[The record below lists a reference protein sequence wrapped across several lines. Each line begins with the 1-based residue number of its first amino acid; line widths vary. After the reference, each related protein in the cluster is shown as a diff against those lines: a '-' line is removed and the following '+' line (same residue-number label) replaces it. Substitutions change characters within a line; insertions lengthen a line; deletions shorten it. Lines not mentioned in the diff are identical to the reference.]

1 LIINKEKE
9 DLERLVNRSIN
20 NMKKLFFIPLL
31 LLFITPATAQIN
43 LGNTI
48 ENVSYERPVEYE
60 VAGITI
66 QGITNLDKNAII
78 TLSDLTVGDK
88 IMIPGEEIS
97 KAITKL
103 WAQNLFA
110 DIKIEASKVLGNNIF
125 LDITLKELPRLSK
138 FGFKGASKSEVDKIR
153 EKVELVRGKIVND
166 NLINNTQHIVEEYFT
181 DKGYLN
187 TEVVINQMVDTTVAA
202 SVILE
207 VDIKKGEKIKI
218 SEINFS
224 GVTKFK
230 TKKLKRQL
238 KETKEKMFFRIFKT
252 SKFLDEAY
260 QTDLQSIIALY
271 NEKGYRDARIVK
283 EEIVNVSDK
292 LISINLTIEEGL
304 QYHFRDISW
313 LGNTKYNSEFLN
325 QMLGIKR
332 GDVYDQKMM
341 SERLQMSMSGTDISS
356 LYMDDGYLFFNI
368 DPIEVL
374 AEEDSIDF
382 EIRIYEGKQAT
393 INKVSVIGNTKTN
406 EHVIMREIRTKPG
419 ELFRRSDV
427 IRSQEELNR
436 LNYFNPQTLGV
447 SPKPDPQTGNVD
459 IEYTVEEKPSDQ
471 IELQGGWGAGRVVG
485 TFGLTFNN
493 FSLKNILNKKGW
505 SPLPSGDGQKISLR
519 ASSNGSYYQNYS
531 FSFTEPWLGGNKPNS
546 LSFTVYHSIQNYS
559 TDAVENRMDI
569 TGVNLGLGKRLRWPD
584 DYFSTSQSLSFQ
596 QYTLSN
602 RQLVPGFSN
611 GVSKNITYRSVLSR
625 SSVFDPIFP
634 KAGSQFTLTGHFTP
648 PYSLFNNKDYSTMD
662 LEDKYEWL
670 EYFKVKMSS
679 TWYTNPFAN
688 LVIKAHS
695 EFGFLNSYNDE
706 VGLPPFERFYIG
718 GDGLSGFAMD
728 GREVVGLRGYANQ
741 AVSQH
746 LSGGGSIYSKY
757 YLEMRY
763 PLSLNPSSTIYATAF
778 AEAGNAWGSFQDFN
792 PFEVKRSLGVGI
804 RIFMPMFGLLGVDF
818 GHGYDPL
825 EGSTEKSGWQTHFS
839 IGQQF

>member
-1 LIINKEKE
+1 
-9 DLERLVNRSIN
+9 
-20 NMKKLFFIPLL
+20 MKNLFFIPLL
-31 LLFITPATAQIN
+31 FLFITPVTAQIN

-78 TLSDLTVGDK
+78 TLYGLTVGDK

-110 DIKIEASKVLGNNIF
+110 DIQIEASKILGNNIF
-125 LDITLKELPRLSK
+125 LDIRLQELPRLSK

-166 NLINNTQHIVEEYFT
+166 NLINNTKHIVTEYFT
-181 DKGYLN
+181 DKGFLN
-187 TEVVINQMVDTTVAA
+187 TEVTINQIVDTAVVA

-207 VDIKKGEKIKI
+207 VDINKGEKIKI
-218 SEINFS
+218 SEINFT

-271 NEKGYRDARIVK
+271 NEKGYRDVRIVK
-283 EEIVNVSDK
+283 EEIIDVSDK

-304 QYHFRDISW
+304 QYHFRNISW
-313 LGNTKYNSEFLN
+313 LGNTKYNSEYLN
-325 QMLGIKR
+325 QMLGIKA

-393 INKVSVIGNTKTN
+393 INRITVSGNTKTN

-447 SPKPDPQTGNVD
+447 TPKPDPQTGNVD

-505 SPLPSGDGQKISLR
+505 TPLPSGDGQRISLR
-519 ASSNGSYYQNYS
+519 ASSNGSFFQNYS

-584 DYFSTSQSLSFQ
+584 DYFSTSQSISFQ
-596 QYTLSN
+596 QYKLSN

-611 GVSKNITYRSVLSR
+611 GISKNITYRSVLSR

-648 PYSLFNNKDYSTMD
+648 PYSLFNNKDYSTMA
-662 LEDKYEWL
+662 LEEKYEWL
-670 EYFKVKMSS
+670 EYFKLKASS
-679 TWYTNPFAN
+679 TWYTNPFSN
-688 LVIKAHS
+688 LVVKAHG
-695 EFGFLNSYNDE
+695 EFGFLMTYNDK

-746 LSGGGSIYSKY
+746 LTGGGRMYSKY

-792 PFEVKRSLGVGI
+792 PFEVKRSLGVGV

>member
-1 LIINKEKE
+1 
-9 DLERLVNRSIN
+9 
-20 NMKKLFFIPLL
+20 
-31 LLFITPATAQIN
+31 
-43 LGNTI
+43 
-48 ENVSYERPVEYE
+48 VSYEKPVEYKI
-60 VAGITI
+60 AGITI

-78 TLSDLTVGDK
+78 TLSGLTVGDK

-110 DIKIEASKVLGNNIF
+110 DIQIQVSKILGTNIF
-125 LDITLKELPRLSK
+125 LDIVLQELPRLSK
-138 FGFKGASKSEVDKIR
+138 FGFKGGSKSEVEKIR

-166 NLINNTQHIVEEYFT
+166 NLINNTKHVVKEYFT
-181 DKGYLN
+181 EKGFLN
-187 TEVVINQMVDTTVAA
+187 ANVSITQITDTAEVAN
-202 SVILE
+202 VILE
-207 VDIKKGEKIKI
+207 INIDKGEKIKI
-218 SEINFS
+218 NEINFK

-230 TKKLKRQL
+230 IKKLKRQL
-238 KETKEKMFFRIFKT
+238 KDTKEKSFFRIFKT
-252 SKFLDEAY
+252 SKFLDEAFEA
-260 QTDLQSIIALY
+260 DLQSIVALY

-283 EEIVNVSDK
+283 KEMVNVSDK

-313 LGNTKYNSEFLN
+313 LGNTKYDSDYLD
-325 QMLGIKR
+325 QLLGINS
-332 GDVYDQKMM
+332 GDIYDQKMM
-341 SERLQMSMSGTDISS
+341 NDRLQMSMSGTDISS

-368 DPIEVL
+368 DPIEIL
-374 AEEDSIDF
+374 AEKDSIDF

-393 INKVSVIGNTKTN
+393 INKVSVTGNTKTN
-406 EHVIMREIRTKPG
+406 DHVIMREIRTKPG

-427 IRSQEELNR
+427 IRSQEEINR

-447 SPKPDPQTGNVD
+447 TPKPDPQTGNVD

-493 FSLKNILNKKGW
+493 FSLRNFFNKETW
-505 SPLPSGDGQKISLR
+505 SPLPSGDGQRISLR
-519 ASSNGSYYQNYS
+519 ASSNGSFFQNYS

-546 LSFTVYHSIQNYS
+546 LSFTIYQSIQNYS
-559 TDAVENRMDI
+559 TPTVENRMDI

-584 DYFSTSQSLSFQ
+584 DYFSTNQSISFQ
-596 QYTLSN
+596 QYKLTN

-611 GVSKNITYRSVLSR
+611 GTSKNITFKSVVSR
-625 SSVFDPIFP
+625 SSIFDPIFP

-648 PYSLFNNKDYSTMD
+648 PYSLFNDKDYGSME
-662 LEDKYEWL
+662 LAEKYEWL
-670 EYFKVKMSS
+670 EYFKVKFSS

-688 LVIKAHS
+688 LVIKANS
-695 EFGFLNSYNDE
+695 EFGFLNSYNKD
-706 VGLPPFERFYIG
+706 VGLPPFERFYVG
-718 GDGLSGFAMD
+718 GDGLTGFAMD
-728 GREVVGLRGYANQ
+728 GREVIGLRGYANQ
-741 AVSQH
+741 TVSQH
-746 LSGGGSIYSKY
+746 LTAGGSIYSKY

-763 PLSLNPSSTIYATAF
+763 PLSLDPSATVYATAF
-778 AEAGNAWGSFQDFN
+778 AEAGNAWDSFDKFN
-792 PFEVKRSLGVGI
+792 PFEVKRSLGFGI

-825 EGSTEKSGWQTHFS
+825 EGATEKSGWQTHFS

>member
-1 LIINKEKE
+1 
-9 DLERLVNRSIN
+9 
-20 NMKKLFFIPLL
+20 MKKLLLIPILFLL
-31 LLFITPATAQIN
+31 ISSSLSAQIN
-43 LGNTI
+43 LGNNI

-78 TLSDLTVGDK
+78 TLSGLAVGDK

-110 DIKIEASKVLGNNIF
+110 DIQIEVSKILGNNIF
-125 LDITLKELPRLSK
+125 LEIVLEELPRLSK
-138 FGFKGASKSEVDKIR
+138 FGFKGGSKSEIEKIR

-166 NLINNTQHIVEEYFT
+166 NLINNTQYIVKEYFT
-181 DKGYLN
+181 DKGFLN
-187 TEVVINQMVDTTVAA
+187 TEVTINQIVDTAETA

-207 VDIKKGEKIKI
+207 VDIDKGEKIKI
-218 SEINFS
+218 SEINFT

-230 TKKLKRQL
+230 IKKLKRQL
-238 KETKEKMFFRIFKT
+238 KETKEKSFFRIFKT
-252 SKFLDEAY
+252 SKFLDQAY
-260 QTDLQSIIALY
+260 QDDLQSIIALY

-283 EEIVNVSDK
+283 EEITDISDK
-292 LISINLTIEEGL
+292 LIAINLTIEEGL
-304 QYHFRDISW
+304 QYHFRAISW
-313 LGNTKYNSEFLN
+313 LGNTKYNSDYLN
-325 QMLGIKR
+325 QMLGIKS

-341 SERLQMSMSGTDISS
+341 NERLQMSMSGTDISS

-368 DPIEVL
+368 DPIEIL
-374 AEEDSIDF
+374 AEDDSIDF

-393 INKVSVIGNTKTN
+393 INKVTVSGNTKTN

-447 SPKPDPQTGNVD
+447 TPKPDPQTGNVD

-493 FSLKNILNKKGW
+493 FSLKNIFSKESW
-505 SPLPSGDGQKISLR
+505 SPLPAGDGQRISLR
-519 ASSNGSYYQNYS
+519 ASSNGSFFQNYS

-546 LSFTVYHSIQNYS
+546 LSFTIYQSIQNYS
-559 TDAVENRMDI
+559 TPAVENRMDI
-569 TGVNLGLGKRLRWPD
+569 TGVNIGLGKRLRWPD
-584 DYFSTSQSLSFQ
+584 DYFSTNQSISYQ
-596 QYTLSN
+596 QYKLTN
-602 RQLVPGFSN
+602 RTLVPGFSN
-611 GVSKNITYRSVLSR
+611 GISKNITYKTVISR
-625 SSVFDPIFP
+625 SSIFDPIFP

-648 PYSLFNNKDYSTMD
+648 PYSLFNDKDYSDME
-662 LEDKYEWL
+662 LAEKYEWL
-670 EYFKVKMSS
+670 EYFKIKFSS

-688 LVIKAHS
+688 LVVKAHS
-695 EFGFLNSYNDE
+695 EFGFLNSYNDD
-706 VGLPPFERFYIG
+706 VGLPPFERFYVG

-728 GREVVGLRGYANQ
+728 GREVIGLRGYTNQ
-741 AVSQH
+741 SVSQH
-746 LSGGGSIYSKY
+746 LTAGGSIYSKY

-778 AEAGNAWGSFQDFN
+778 AEAGNAWNSFDNFN

-825 EGSTEKSGWQTHFS
+825 EGSIEKSGWQTHFS

>member
-1 LIINKEKE
+1 
-9 DLERLVNRSIN
+9 
-20 NMKKLFFIPLL
+20 MKKLFFIPLL
-31 LLFITPATAQIN
+31 FLFIIPVTAQIN

-78 TLSDLTVGDK
+78 TLSGLTVGDK

-110 DIKIEASKVLGNNIF
+110 DIQIEASKILGNNIF
-125 LDITLKELPRLSK
+125 LDIRLQELPRLSK

-166 NLINNTQHIVEEYFT
+166 NLINNTKHIVTEYFT
-181 DKGYLN
+181 DKGFLN
-187 TEVVINQMVDTTVAA
+187 TQVTINQMVDTAVAA

-207 VDIKKGEKIKI
+207 VDINKGEKIKI

-304 QYHFRDISW
+304 QYHFRNISW
-313 LGNTKYNSEFLN
+313 LGNTKYNSEYLN
-325 QMLGIKR
+325 QMLGIKA
-332 GDVYDQKMM
+332 GDIYDQKMM

-368 DPIEVL
+368 DPIEIL

-393 INKVSVIGNTKTN
+393 INRVTVTGNTKTN

-447 SPKPDPQTGNVD
+447 TPKPDPQTGNVD
-459 IEYTVEEKPSDQ
+459 IEYAVEEKPSDQ

-505 SPLPSGDGQKISLR
+505 APLPSGDGQKISLR
-519 ASSNGSYYQNYS
+519 ASSNGSYFQNYS

-569 TGVNLGLGKRLRWPD
+569 TGVTLGLGKRLRWPD
-584 DYFSTSQSLSFQ
+584 DYFSTSQSISFQ
-596 QYTLSN
+596 QYKLSN

-611 GVSKNITYRSVLSR
+611 GISKNITYRSVLSR

-662 LEDKYEWL
+662 LKDKYEWL
-670 EYFKVKMSS
+670 EYFKVKISS

-688 LVIKAHS
+688 LVVKAHS
-695 EFGFLNSYNDE
+695 EFGVLNSYNDE

-728 GREVVGLRGYANQ
+728 GREVIGLRGYANQ

-746 LSGGGSIYSKY
+746 LTGGGSIYSKY

-778 AEAGNAWGSFQDFN
+778 AEAGNAWASFQDFN

>member
-1 LIINKEKE
+1 
-9 DLERLVNRSIN
+9 
-20 NMKKLFFIPLL
+20 MKKLLLIPILL
-31 LLFITPATAQIN
+31 LLISSSLSAQIN
-43 LGNTI
+43 LGNNI
-48 ENVSYERPVEYE
+48 DNVSYERPVEYE

-78 TLSDLTVGDK
+78 TLSGLAVGDK

-110 DIKIEASKVLGNNIF
+110 DIQIEVSKILGNNIF
-125 LDITLKELPRLSK
+125 LEIVLQELPRLSK
-138 FGFKGASKSEVDKIR
+138 FGFKGGSKSEIEKIR

-166 NLINNTQHIVEEYFT
+166 NLINNTQYIVKEYFT
-181 DKGYLN
+181 DKGFLN
-187 TEVVINQMVDTTVAA
+187 TEVTINQILDTAETA

-207 VDIKKGEKIKI
+207 VGIDKGEKIKI
-218 SEINFS
+218 SEINFT

-230 TKKLKRQL
+230 IKKLKRQL
-238 KETKEKMFFRIFKT
+238 KETKEKSFFRIFKT
-252 SKFLDEAY
+252 SKFLDQAY
-260 QTDLQSIIALY
+260 QDDLQSIIALY

-283 EEIVNVSDK
+283 EEITDISDK

-304 QYHFRDISW
+304 QYHFRTISW
-313 LGNTKYNSEFLN
+313 LGNTKYNSEYLN
-325 QMLGIKR
+325 QMLGIKS
-332 GDVYDQKMM
+332 GDIYDQKMM
-341 SERLQMSMSGTDISS
+341 NERLQMSMSGTDISS

-368 DPIEVL
+368 DPIEIL
-374 AEEDSIDF
+374 AEGDSIDF

-393 INKVSVIGNTKTN
+393 INKVTVSGNTKTN

-447 SPKPDPQTGNVD
+447 TPKPDPQTGNVD

-493 FSLKNILNKKGW
+493 FSLKNIFSKESW
-505 SPLPSGDGQKISLR
+505 SPLPAGDGQRISLR
-519 ASSNGSYYQNYS
+519 ASSNGSFFQNYS

-546 LSFTVYHSIQNYS
+546 LSFTIYQSIQNYS
-559 TDAVENRMDI
+559 TPTVENRMDI
-569 TGVNLGLGKRLRWPD
+569 TGVNIGLGKRLRWPD
-584 DYFSTSQSLSFQ
+584 DYFSTNQSISYQ
-596 QYTLSN
+596 QYKLTN
-602 RQLVPGFSN
+602 RTLVPGFSN
-611 GVSKNITYRSVLSR
+611 GISKNITYKTVISR
-625 SSVFDPIFP
+625 SSIFDPIFP
-634 KAGSQFTLTGHFTP
+634 KAGSQFTVTGHFTP
-648 PYSLFNNKDYSTMD
+648 PYSLFNDKDYSDME
-662 LEDKYEWL
+662 LAEKYEWL
-670 EYFKVKMSS
+670 EYFKIKFSS

-688 LVIKAHS
+688 LVVKAHS

-706 VGLPPFERFYIG
+706 VGLPPFERFYVG

-728 GREVVGLRGYANQ
+728 GREVIGLRGYTNQ
-741 AVSQH
+741 SVSQH
-746 LSGGGSIYSKY
+746 LTAGGSIYSKY

-778 AEAGNAWGSFQDFN
+778 AEAGNAWNSFDNFN

-825 EGSTEKSGWQTHFS
+825 EGSIEKSGWQTHFS

>member
-1 LIINKEKE
+1 
-9 DLERLVNRSIN
+9 
-20 NMKKLFFIPLL
+20 MKKLFFIPLL
-31 LLFITPATAQIN
+31 FLFITPVTAQIN

-78 TLSDLTVGDK
+78 TLSGLTVGDK

-110 DIKIEASKVLGNNIF
+110 DIQIEASKILGNNIF
-125 LDITLKELPRLSK
+125 LDIRLQELPRLSK

-166 NLINNTQHIVEEYFT
+166 NLINNTKHIVTEYFT
-181 DKGYLN
+181 DKGFLN
-187 TEVVINQMVDTTVAA
+187 TQVTINQMVDTVVAA

-207 VDIKKGEKIKI
+207 VDINKGEKIKI

-292 LISINLTIEEGL
+292 LIGINLTIEEGL
-304 QYHFRDISW
+304 QYHFRNISW
-313 LGNTKYNSEFLN
+313 LGNTKYNSEYLN
-325 QMLGIKR
+325 QMLGIKA
-332 GDVYDQKMM
+332 GDIYDQKMM

-368 DPIEVL
+368 DPIEIL

-393 INKVSVIGNTKTN
+393 INRVTVTGNTKTN

-447 SPKPDPQTGNVD
+447 TPKPDPQTGNVD
-459 IEYTVEEKPSDQ
+459 IEYAVEEKPSDQ

-505 SPLPSGDGQKISLR
+505 APLPSGDGQKISLR
-519 ASSNGSYYQNYS
+519 ASSNGSYFQNYS

-559 TDAVENRMDI
+559 TDALENRMDI
-569 TGVNLGLGKRLRWPD
+569 TGVTLGLGKRLRWPD
-584 DYFSTSQSLSFQ
+584 DYFSTSQSISFQ
-596 QYTLSN
+596 QYKLSN

-611 GVSKNITYRSVLSR
+611 GISKNITYRSVLSR

-662 LEDKYEWL
+662 LKEKYEWL
-670 EYFKVKMSS
+670 EYFKVKISS
-679 TWYTNPFAN
+679 TWYANPFAN
-688 LVIKAHS
+688 LVVKAHS
-695 EFGFLNSYNDE
+695 EFGVLKSYNNE

-728 GREVVGLRGYANQ
+728 GREVIGLRGYANQ

-778 AEAGNAWGSFQDFN
+778 AEAGNAWASFQDFN

>member
-1 LIINKEKE
+1 
-9 DLERLVNRSIN
+9 
-20 NMKKLFFIPLL
+20 MKKLRLIHILFLL
-31 LLFITPATAQIN
+31 ISSSISAQIN
-43 LGNTI
+43 LRNSI
-48 ENVSYERPVEYE
+48 ENVSYEKPVEYE
-60 VAGITI
+60 IAGITI

-78 TLSDLTVGDK
+78 TLSGLTVGDK

-110 DIKIEASKVLGNNIF
+110 DIQIQVSKILGTNIF
-125 LDITLKELPRLSK
+125 LDIVLQELPRLSK
-138 FGFKGASKSEVDKIR
+138 FGFKGGSKSEVEKIR

-166 NLINNTQHIVEEYFT
+166 NLINNTKHVVKEYFT
-181 DKGYLN
+181 EKGFLN
-187 TEVVINQMVDTTVAA
+187 TNVSITQITDTAEVAN
-202 SVILE
+202 VILE
-207 VDIKKGEKIKI
+207 INIDKGEKIKI
-218 SEINFS
+218 NEINFK

-230 TKKLKRQL
+230 IKKLKRQL
-238 KETKEKMFFRIFKT
+238 KDTKEKSFFRIFKT
-252 SKFLDEAY
+252 SKFLDEAFE
-260 QTDLQSIIALY
+260 TDLQSIVALY

-283 EEIVNVSDK
+283 KEIVNVSDK
-292 LISINLTIEEGL
+292 LITINLTIEEGL

-313 LGNTKYNSEFLN
+313 LGNTKYDSDYLD
-325 QMLGIKR
+325 QLLGINS
-332 GDVYDQKMM
+332 GDIYDQKMM
-341 SERLQMSMSGTDISS
+341 NDRLQMSMSGTDISS

-368 DPIEVL
+368 DPIEIL
-374 AEEDSIDF
+374 AEKDSIDF

-393 INKVSVIGNTKTN
+393 INKVSVTGNTKTN

-427 IRSQEELNR
+427 IRSQEEINR

-447 SPKPDPQTGNVD
+447 TPKPDPQTGNVD

-493 FSLKNILNKKGW
+493 FSLRNFFNKETW
-505 SPLPSGDGQKISLR
+505 SPLPSGDGQRISLR
-519 ASSNGSYYQNYS
+519 ASSNGSFFQNYS

-546 LSFTVYHSIQNYS
+546 LSFTIYQSIQNYS
-559 TDAVENRMDI
+559 TPTVENRMDI

-584 DYFSTSQSLSFQ
+584 DYFSTNQSISFQ
-596 QYTLSN
+596 QYKLTN

-611 GVSKNITYRSVLSR
+611 GTSKNITFKSVVSR
-625 SSVFDPIFP
+625 SSIFDPIFP

-648 PYSLFNNKDYSTMD
+648 PYSLFNDKDYGSME
-662 LEDKYEWL
+662 LAEKYEWL
-670 EYFKVKMSS
+670 EYFKVKFSS

-688 LVIKAHS
+688 LVIKANS
-695 EFGFLNSYNDE
+695 EFGFLNSYNKD
-706 VGLPPFERFYIG
+706 VGLPPFERFYVG

-728 GREVVGLRGYANQ
+728 GREVIGLRGYANQ
-741 AVSQH
+741 TVSQH
-746 LSGGGSIYSKY
+746 LTAGGSIYSKY

-763 PLSLNPSSTIYATAF
+763 PLSLDPSATVYATAF
-778 AEAGNAWGSFQDFN
+778 AEAGNAWDSFDKFN
-792 PFEVKRSLGVGI
+792 PFEVKRSLGFGI

-825 EGSTEKSGWQTHFS
+825 EGATEKSGWQTHFS

>member
-1 LIINKEKE
+1 
-9 DLERLVNRSIN
+9 
-20 NMKKLFFIPLL
+20 MKKLRLIHLL
-31 LLFITPATAQIN
+31 LLLISSSISAQIN
-43 LGNTI
+43 LRNSI
-48 ENVSYERPVEYE
+48 ENVSYEKPVEYE
-60 VAGITI
+60 IAGITI

-78 TLSDLTVGDK
+78 TLSGLTVGDK

-110 DIKIEASKVLGNNIF
+110 DIQIHVSKILGTNIF
-125 LDITLKELPRLSK
+125 LDIVLQELPRLSK
-138 FGFKGASKSEVDKIR
+138 FGFKGGSKSEVEKIR

-166 NLINNTQHIVEEYFT
+166 NLINNTKHVVKEYFT
-181 DKGYLN
+181 EKGFLN
-187 TEVVINQMVDTTVAA
+187 ANVSITQITDTAEVAN
-202 SVILE
+202 VILE
-207 VDIKKGEKIKI
+207 INIDKGEKIKI
-218 SEINFS
+218 NEINFK

-230 TKKLKRQL
+230 IKKLKRQL
-238 KETKEKMFFRIFKT
+238 KDTKEKSFFRIFKT
-252 SKFLDEAY
+252 SKFLDEAFE
-260 QTDLQSIIALY
+260 TDLQSIVALY

-283 EEIVNVSDK
+283 KEIVNVSDK

-313 LGNTKYNSEFLN
+313 LGNTKYDSDYLD
-325 QMLGIKR
+325 QLLGINS
-332 GDVYDQKMM
+332 GDIYDQKMM
-341 SERLQMSMSGTDISS
+341 NDRLQMSMSGTDISS

-368 DPIEVL
+368 DPIEIL
-374 AEEDSIDF
+374 AEKDSIDF

-393 INKVSVIGNTKTN
+393 INKVSVTGNTKTN

-427 IRSQEELNR
+427 IRSQEEINR

-447 SPKPDPQTGNVD
+447 TPKPDPQTGNVD

-493 FSLKNILNKKGW
+493 FSLRNFFNKEAW
-505 SPLPSGDGQKISLR
+505 SPLPSGDGQRISLR
-519 ASSNGSYYQNYS
+519 ASSNGSFFQNYS

-546 LSFTVYHSIQNYS
+546 LSFTIYQSIQNYS
-559 TDAVENRMDI
+559 TPTVENRMDI
-569 TGVNLGLGKRLRWPD
+569 TGINLGLGKRLRWPD
-584 DYFSTSQSLSFQ
+584 DYFSTNQSISFQ
-596 QYTLSN
+596 QYKLTN
-602 RQLVPGFSN
+602 RQLVPGFSD
-611 GVSKNITYRSVLSR
+611 GTSKNITFKSVVSR
-625 SSVFDPIFP
+625 SSIFDPIFP

-648 PYSLFNNKDYSTMD
+648 PYSLFNEKDYSSME
-662 LEDKYEWL
+662 LAEKYEWL
-670 EYFKVKMSS
+670 EYFKVKFSS

-688 LVIKAHS
+688 LVIKANS
-695 EFGFLNSYNDE
+695 EFGFLNSYNKD
-706 VGLPPFERFYIG
+706 VGLPPFERFYVG
-718 GDGLSGFAMD
+718 GDGLTGFAMD
-728 GREVVGLRGYANQ
+728 GREVIGLRGYANQ
-741 AVSQH
+741 TVSQH
-746 LSGGGSIYSKY
+746 LTAGGSIYSKY

-763 PLSLNPSSTIYATAF
+763 PLSLDPSATVYATAF
-778 AEAGNAWGSFQDFN
+778 AEAGNAWDSFDKFN
-792 PFEVKRSLGVGI
+792 PFEVKRSLGFGI

-825 EGSTEKSGWQTHFS
+825 EGATERSGWQTHFS

>member
-1 LIINKEKE
+1 
-9 DLERLVNRSIN
+9 
-20 NMKKLFFIPLL
+20 MKKLRLIH
-31 LLFITPATAQIN
+31 LLFLLISSSISAQIN
-43 LGNTI
+43 LRNSI
-48 ENVSYERPVEYE
+48 ENVSYEKPVEYKI
-60 VAGITI
+60 AGITI

-78 TLSDLTVGDK
+78 TLSGLTVGDK

-110 DIKIEASKVLGNNIF
+110 DIQIQVSKILGTNIF
-125 LDITLKELPRLSK
+125 LEIVLQELPRLSK
-138 FGFKGASKSEVDKIR
+138 FGFKGGSKSEVEKIR

-166 NLINNTQHIVEEYFT
+166 NLINNTKHVVKEYFT
-181 DKGYLN
+181 EKGFLN
-187 TEVVINQMVDTTVAA
+187 ANVSITQITDTAEVAN
-202 SVILE
+202 VILE
-207 VDIKKGEKIKI
+207 INIDKGEKIKI
-218 SEINFS
+218 NEINFK

-230 TKKLKRQL
+230 IKKLKRQL
-238 KETKEKMFFRIFKT
+238 KDTKEKSFFRIFKT
-252 SKFLDEAY
+252 SKFLDEAFEA
-260 QTDLQSIIALY
+260 DLQSIVALY

-283 EEIVNVSDK
+283 KEMVNVSDK

-313 LGNTKYNSEFLN
+313 LGNTKYDSDYLD
-325 QMLGIKR
+325 QLLGINS
-332 GDVYDQKMM
+332 GDIYDQKMM
-341 SERLQMSMSGTDISS
+341 NDRLQMSMSGTDISS

-368 DPIEVL
+368 DPIEIL
-374 AEEDSIDF
+374 AEKDSIDF

-393 INKVSVIGNTKTN
+393 INKVSVTGNTKTN
-406 EHVIMREIRTKPG
+406 DHVIMREIRTKPG

-427 IRSQEELNR
+427 IRSQEEINR

-447 SPKPDPQTGNVD
+447 TPKPDPQTGNVD

-493 FSLKNILNKKGW
+493 FSLRNFFNKETW
-505 SPLPSGDGQKISLR
+505 SPLPSGDGQRISLR
-519 ASSNGSYYQNYS
+519 ASSNGSFFQNYS

-546 LSFTVYHSIQNYS
+546 LSFTIYQSIQNYS
-559 TDAVENRMDI
+559 TPTVENRMDI

-584 DYFSTSQSLSFQ
+584 DYFSTNQSISFQ
-596 QYTLSN
+596 QYKLTN

-611 GVSKNITYRSVLSR
+611 GTSKNITFKSVVSR
-625 SSVFDPIFP
+625 SSIFDPIFP

-648 PYSLFNNKDYSTMD
+648 PYSLFNDKDYGSME
-662 LEDKYEWL
+662 LAEKYEWL
-670 EYFKVKMSS
+670 EYFKVKFSS

-688 LVIKAHS
+688 LVIKANS
-695 EFGFLNSYNDE
+695 EFGFLNSYNKD
-706 VGLPPFERFYIG
+706 VGLPPFERFYVG
-718 GDGLSGFAMD
+718 GDGLTGFAMD
-728 GREVVGLRGYANQ
+728 GREVIGLRGYANQ
-741 AVSQH
+741 TVSQH
-746 LSGGGSIYSKY
+746 LTAGGSIYSKY

-763 PLSLNPSSTIYATAF
+763 PLSLDPSATVYATAF
-778 AEAGNAWGSFQDFN
+778 AEAGNAWDSFDKFN
-792 PFEVKRSLGVGI
+792 PFEVKRSLGFGI

-825 EGSTEKSGWQTHFS
+825 EGATEKSGWQTHFS

>member
-1 LIINKEKE
+1 
-9 DLERLVNRSIN
+9 
-20 NMKKLFFIPLL
+20 MKKLRLIHLL
-31 LLFITPATAQIN
+31 LLLISSSISAQIN
-43 LGNTI
+43 LRNSI
-48 ENVSYERPVEYE
+48 ENVSYEKPVEYE
-60 VAGITI
+60 IAGITI

-78 TLSDLTVGDK
+78 TLSGLTVGDK

-110 DIKIEASKVLGNNIF
+110 DIQIQVSKILGTNIF
-125 LDITLKELPRLSK
+125 LDIVLQELPRLSK
-138 FGFKGASKSEVDKIR
+138 FGFKGGSKSEVEKIR

-166 NLINNTQHIVEEYFT
+166 NLINNTKHVVKEYFT
-181 DKGYLN
+181 EKGFLN
-187 TEVVINQMVDTTVAA
+187 ANVSITQITDTAEVAN
-202 SVILE
+202 VILE
-207 VDIKKGEKIKI
+207 INIDKGEKIKI
-218 SEINFS
+218 NEINFK

-230 TKKLKRQL
+230 IKKLKRQL
-238 KETKEKMFFRIFKT
+238 KDTKEKSFFRIFKT
-252 SKFLDEAY
+252 SKFLDEAFE
-260 QTDLQSIIALY
+260 TDLQSIVALY

-283 EEIVNVSDK
+283 KEIVNVSDK

-313 LGNTKYNSEFLN
+313 LGNTKYDSDYLD
-325 QMLGIKR
+325 QLLGINS
-332 GDVYDQKMM
+332 GDIYDQKMM
-341 SERLQMSMSGTDISS
+341 NDRLQMSMSGTDISS

-368 DPIEVL
+368 DPIEIL
-374 AEEDSIDF
+374 AEKDSIDF

-393 INKVSVIGNTKTN
+393 INKVSVTGNTKTN

-427 IRSQEELNR
+427 IRSQEEINR

-447 SPKPDPQTGNVD
+447 TPKPDPQTGNVD

-493 FSLKNILNKKGW
+493 FSLRNFFNKETW
-505 SPLPSGDGQKISLR
+505 SPLPSGDGQRISLR
-519 ASSNGSYYQNYS
+519 ASSNGSFFQNYS

-546 LSFTVYHSIQNYS
+546 LSFTIYQSIQNYS
-559 TDAVENRMDI
+559 TPTVENRMDI
-569 TGVNLGLGKRLRWPD
+569 TGINLGLGKRLRWPD
-584 DYFSTSQSLSFQ
+584 DYFSTNQSISFQ
-596 QYTLSN
+596 QYKLTN
-602 RQLVPGFSN
+602 RQLVPGFSD
-611 GVSKNITYRSVLSR
+611 GTSKNITFKSVVSR
-625 SSVFDPIFP
+625 SSIFDPIFP

-648 PYSLFNNKDYSTMD
+648 PYSLFNEKDYSSME
-662 LEDKYEWL
+662 LAEKYEWL
-670 EYFKVKMSS
+670 EYFKVKFSS

-688 LVIKAHS
+688 LVIKANS
-695 EFGFLNSYNDE
+695 EFGFLNSYNKD
-706 VGLPPFERFYIG
+706 VGLPPFERFYVG
-718 GDGLSGFAMD
+718 GDGLTGFAMD
-728 GREVVGLRGYANQ
+728 GREVIGLRGYANQ
-741 AVSQH
+741 TVSQH
-746 LSGGGSIYSKY
+746 LTAGGSIYSKY

-763 PLSLNPSSTIYATAF
+763 PLSLDPSATVYATAF
-778 AEAGNAWGSFQDFN
+778 AEAGNAWDSFDKFN
-792 PFEVKRSLGVGI
+792 PFEVKRSLGFGI

-825 EGSTEKSGWQTHFS
+825 EGATEKSGWQTHFS

>member
-1 LIINKEKE
+1 
-9 DLERLVNRSIN
+9 
-20 NMKKLFFIPLL
+20 MKKLRLIH
-31 LLFITPATAQIN
+31 LLFLLISSSISAQIN
-43 LGNTI
+43 LRNSI
-48 ENVSYERPVEYE
+48 ENVSYEKPVEYKI
-60 VAGITI
+60 AGITI

-78 TLSDLTVGDK
+78 TLSGLTVGDK

-110 DIKIEASKVLGNNIF
+110 DIQIQVSKILGTNIF
-125 LDITLKELPRLSK
+125 LDIVLQELPRLSK
-138 FGFKGASKSEVDKIR
+138 FGFKGGSKSEVEKIR

-166 NLINNTQHIVEEYFT
+166 NLINNTKHVVKEYFT
-181 DKGYLN
+181 EKGFLN
-187 TEVVINQMVDTTVAA
+187 ANVSITQITDTAEVAN
-202 SVILE
+202 VILE
-207 VDIKKGEKIKI
+207 INIDKGEKIKI
-218 SEINFS
+218 NEINFK

-230 TKKLKRQL
+230 IKKLKRQL
-238 KETKEKMFFRIFKT
+238 KDTKEKSFFRIFKT
-252 SKFLDEAY
+252 SKFLDEAFEA
-260 QTDLQSIIALY
+260 DLQSIVALY

-283 EEIVNVSDK
+283 KEMVNVSDK

-313 LGNTKYNSEFLN
+313 LGNTKYDSDYLD
-325 QMLGIKR
+325 QLLGINS
-332 GDVYDQKMM
+332 GDIYDQKMM
-341 SERLQMSMSGTDISS
+341 NDRLQMSMSGTDISS

-368 DPIEVL
+368 DPIEIL
-374 AEEDSIDF
+374 AEKDSIDF

-393 INKVSVIGNTKTN
+393 INKVSVTGNTKTN
-406 EHVIMREIRTKPG
+406 DHVIMREIRTKPG

-427 IRSQEELNR
+427 IRSQEEINR

-447 SPKPDPQTGNVD
+447 TPKPDPQTGNVD

-493 FSLKNILNKKGW
+493 FSLRNFFNKETW
-505 SPLPSGDGQKISLR
+505 SPLPSGDGQRISLR
-519 ASSNGSYYQNYS
+519 ASSNGSFFQNYS

-546 LSFTVYHSIQNYS
+546 LSFTIYQSIQNYS
-559 TDAVENRMDI
+559 TPTVENRMDI

-584 DYFSTSQSLSFQ
+584 DYFSTNQSISFQ
-596 QYTLSN
+596 KYKLTN

-611 GVSKNITYRSVLSR
+611 VTSKNITFKSVVSR
-625 SSVFDPIFP
+625 SSIFDPIFP

-648 PYSLFNNKDYSTMD
+648 PYSLFNDKDYGSME
-662 LEDKYEWL
+662 LAEKYEWL
-670 EYFKVKMSS
+670 EYFKVKFSS

-688 LVIKAHS
+688 LVIKANS
-695 EFGFLNSYNDE
+695 EFGFLNSYNKD
-706 VGLPPFERFYIG
+706 VGLPPFERFYVG
-718 GDGLSGFAMD
+718 GDGLTGFAMD
-728 GREVVGLRGYANQ
+728 GREVIGLRGYANQ
-741 AVSQH
+741 TVSQH
-746 LSGGGSIYSKY
+746 LTAGGSIYSKY

-763 PLSLNPSSTIYATAF
+763 PLSLDPSATVYATAF
-778 AEAGNAWGSFQDFN
+778 AEAGHAWDSFDKFN
-792 PFEVKRSLGVGI
+792 PFEVKRSLGFGI

-825 EGSTEKSGWQTHFS
+825 EGATEKSGWQTHFS

>member
-1 LIINKEKE
+1 
-9 DLERLVNRSIN
+9 
-20 NMKKLFFIPLL
+20 MKKLLLIPILFLL
-31 LLFITPATAQIN
+31 ISSSLSAQIN
-43 LGNTI
+43 LGNNI

-78 TLSDLTVGDK
+78 TLSGLAVGDK

-110 DIKIEASKVLGNNIF
+110 DIQIEVSKILGNNIF
-125 LDITLKELPRLSK
+125 LEIVLEELPRLSK
-138 FGFKGASKSEVDKIR
+138 FGFKGGSKSEIEKIR

-166 NLINNTQHIVEEYFT
+166 NLINNTQYIVKEYFT
-181 DKGYLN
+181 DKGFLN
-187 TEVVINQMVDTTVAA
+187 TEVTINQIVDTAETA

-207 VDIKKGEKIKI
+207 VDIDKGEKIKI
-218 SEINFS
+218 SEINFT

-230 TKKLKRQL
+230 IKKLKRQL
-238 KETKEKMFFRIFKT
+238 KETKEKSFFRIFKT
-252 SKFLDEAY
+252 SKFLDQAY
-260 QTDLQSIIALY
+260 QEDLQSIIALY

-283 EEIVNVSDK
+283 EEITDISDK
-292 LISINLTIEEGL
+292 LIAINLTIEEGL
-304 QYHFRDISW
+304 QYHFRAISW
-313 LGNTKYNSEFLN
+313 LGNTKYNSDYLN
-325 QMLGIKR
+325 QMLGIKS

-341 SERLQMSMSGTDISS
+341 NERLQMSMSGTDISS

-368 DPIEVL
+368 DPIEIL
-374 AEEDSIDF
+374 AEDDSIDF

-393 INKVSVIGNTKTN
+393 INKVTVSGNTKTN

-447 SPKPDPQTGNVD
+447 TPKPDPQTGNVD

-493 FSLKNILNKKGW
+493 FSLKNIFSKESW
-505 SPLPSGDGQKISLR
+505 SPLPAGDGQRISLR
-519 ASSNGSYYQNYS
+519 ASSNGSFFQNYS

-546 LSFTVYHSIQNYS
+546 LSFTIYQSIQNYS
-559 TDAVENRMDI
+559 TPTVENRMDI
-569 TGVNLGLGKRLRWPD
+569 TGVNIGLGKRLRWPD
-584 DYFSTSQSLSFQ
+584 DYFSTNQSISYQ
-596 QYTLSN
+596 QYKLTN
-602 RQLVPGFSN
+602 RTLVPGFSN
-611 GVSKNITYRSVLSR
+611 GISKNITYKTVISR
-625 SSVFDPIFP
+625 SSIFDPIFP

-648 PYSLFNNKDYSTMD
+648 PYSLFNDKDYSDME
-662 LEDKYEWL
+662 LAEKYEWL
-670 EYFKVKMSS
+670 EYFKIKFSS

-688 LVIKAHS
+688 LVVKAHS

-706 VGLPPFERFYIG
+706 VGLPPFERFYVG

-728 GREVVGLRGYANQ
+728 GREVIGLRGYTNQ
-741 AVSQH
+741 SVSQH
-746 LSGGGSIYSKY
+746 LTAGGSIYSKY

-763 PLSLNPSSTIYATAF
+763 PLSLNPTSTIYATAF
-778 AEAGNAWGSFQDFN
+778 AEAGNAWSSFDDFN

-825 EGSTEKSGWQTHFS
+825 EGSIEKSGWQTHFS

>member
-1 LIINKEKE
+1 
-9 DLERLVNRSIN
+9 
-20 NMKKLFFIPLL
+20 MKNLFFIPLL
-31 LLFITPATAQIN
+31 FLFITPVTAQIN

-78 TLSDLTVGDK
+78 TLSGLTVGDK

-110 DIKIEASKVLGNNIF
+110 DIQIEASKILGNNIF
-125 LDITLKELPRLSK
+125 LDIRLQELPRLSK

-166 NLINNTQHIVEEYFT
+166 NLINNTKHIVTEYFT
-181 DKGYLN
+181 DKGFLN
-187 TEVVINQMVDTTVAA
+187 TEVTINQIVDTAVVA

-207 VDIKKGEKIKI
+207 VDINKGEKIKI
-218 SEINFS
+218 SEINFT

-271 NEKGYRDARIVK
+271 NEKGYRDVRIVK
-283 EEIVNVSDK
+283 EEIIDVSDK

-304 QYHFRDISW
+304 QYHFRNISW
-313 LGNTKYNSEFLN
+313 LGNTKYNSEYLN
-325 QMLGIKR
+325 QMLGIKA

-393 INKVSVIGNTKTN
+393 INRITVSGNTKTN

-447 SPKPDPQTGNVD
+447 TPKPDPQTGNVD

-505 SPLPSGDGQKISLR
+505 TPLPSGDGQRISLR
-519 ASSNGSYYQNYS
+519 ASSNGSFFQNYS

-584 DYFSTSQSLSFQ
+584 DYFSTSQSISFQ
-596 QYTLSN
+596 QYKLSN

-611 GVSKNITYRSVLSR
+611 GISKNITYRSVLSR

-648 PYSLFNNKDYSTMD
+648 PYSLFNNKDYSTMA
-662 LEDKYEWL
+662 LEEKYEWL
-670 EYFKVKMSS
+670 EYFKLKASS
-679 TWYTNPFAN
+679 TWYTNPFSN
-688 LVIKAHS
+688 LVVKAHG
-695 EFGFLNSYNDE
+695 EFGFLMTYNDK

-746 LSGGGSIYSKY
+746 LTGGGRMYSKY

-792 PFEVKRSLGVGI
+792 PFEVKRSLGVGV

>member
-1 LIINKEKE
+1 
-9 DLERLVNRSIN
+9 
-20 NMKKLFFIPLL
+20 
-31 LLFITPATAQIN
+31 
-43 LGNTI
+43 
-48 ENVSYERPVEYE
+48 VSYERPVEYE

-78 TLSDLTVGDK
+78 TLSGLTVGDK

-110 DIKIEASKVLGNNIF
+110 DIQIEASKILGNNIF
-125 LDITLKELPRLSK
+125 LDIRLQELPRLSK

-166 NLINNTQHIVEEYFT
+166 NLINNTKHIVTEYFT
-181 DKGYLN
+181 DKGFLN
-187 TEVVINQMVDTTVAA
+187 TQVTINQMVDTAVAA

-207 VDIKKGEKIKI
+207 VDINKGEKIKI
-218 SEINFS
+218 SAINFS

-230 TKKLKRQL
+230 PKKLKRQL
-238 KETKEKMFFRIFKT
+238 KDTKEKMFFRIFKT

-271 NEKGYRDARIVK
+271 NEKGYRDARIVN
-283 EEIVNVSDK
+283 EEIVTISDK

-304 QYHFRDISW
+304 QYHFRNISW
-313 LGNTKYNSEFLN
+313 LGNTKYNSEYLN
-325 QMLGIKR
+325 QMLGIKA
-332 GDVYDQKMM
+332 GDIYDQKMM

-393 INKVSVIGNTKTN
+393 INRVTVTGNTKTN

-447 SPKPDPQTGNVD
+447 TPKPDPQTGNVD

-569 TGVNLGLGKRLRWPD
+569 TGINLGLGKRLRWPD

-648 PYSLFNNKDYSTMD
+648 PYSLFNNKDYSSMD
-662 LEDKYEWL
+662 LKEKYEWL
-670 EYFKVKMSS
+670 EYFKVKISS

-688 LVIKAHS
+688 LVVKAHS
-695 EFGFLNSYNDE
+695 EFGFLNSYNND

-718 GDGLSGFAMD
+718 GDGLSGYAMD

-746 LSGGGSIYSKY
+746 LTGGGSIYSKY

>member
-1 LIINKEKE
+1 
-9 DLERLVNRSIN
+9 
-20 NMKKLFFIPLL
+20 MKKLRLIH
-31 LLFITPATAQIN
+31 LLFLLISSSISAQIN
-43 LGNTI
+43 LRNSI
-48 ENVSYERPVEYE
+48 ENVSYEKPVEYKI
-60 VAGITI
+60 AGITI

-78 TLSDLTVGDK
+78 TLSGLTVGDK

-110 DIKIEASKVLGNNIF
+110 DIQIQVSKILGTNIF
-125 LDITLKELPRLSK
+125 LDIVLQELPRLSK
-138 FGFKGASKSEVDKIR
+138 FGFKGGSKSEVEKIR

-166 NLINNTQHIVEEYFT
+166 NLINNTKHVVKEYFT
-181 DKGYLN
+181 EKGFLN
-187 TEVVINQMVDTTVAA
+187 ANVSITQITDTAEVAN
-202 SVILE
+202 VILE
-207 VDIKKGEKIKI
+207 INIDKGEKIKI
-218 SEINFS
+218 NEINFK

-230 TKKLKRQL
+230 IKKLKRQL
-238 KETKEKMFFRIFKT
+238 KDTKEKSFFRIFKT
-252 SKFLDEAY
+252 SKFLDEAFEA
-260 QTDLQSIIALY
+260 DLQSIVALY

-283 EEIVNVSDK
+283 KEMVNVSDK

-313 LGNTKYNSEFLN
+313 LGNTKYDSDYLD
-325 QMLGIKR
+325 QLLGINS
-332 GDVYDQKMM
+332 GDIYDQKMM
-341 SERLQMSMSGTDISS
+341 NDRLQMSMSGTDISS

-368 DPIEVL
+368 DPIEIL
-374 AEEDSIDF
+374 AEKDSIDF

-393 INKVSVIGNTKTN
+393 INKVSVTGNTKTN
-406 EHVIMREIRTKPG
+406 DHVIMREIRTKPG

-427 IRSQEELNR
+427 IRSQEEINR

-447 SPKPDPQTGNVD
+447 TPKPDPQTGNVD

-493 FSLKNILNKKGW
+493 FSLRNFFNKETW
-505 SPLPSGDGQKISLR
+505 SPLPSGDGQRISLR
-519 ASSNGSYYQNYS
+519 ASSNGSFFQNYS

-546 LSFTVYHSIQNYS
+546 LSFTIYQSIQNYS
-559 TDAVENRMDI
+559 TPTVENRMDI

-584 DYFSTSQSLSFQ
+584 DYFSTNQSISFQ
-596 QYTLSN
+596 QYKLTN

-611 GVSKNITYRSVLSR
+611 GTSKNITFKSVVSR
-625 SSVFDPIFP
+625 SSIFDPIFP

-648 PYSLFNNKDYSTMD
+648 PYSLFNDKDYGSME
-662 LEDKYEWL
+662 LAEKYEWL
-670 EYFKVKMSS
+670 EYFKVKFSS

-688 LVIKAHS
+688 LVIKANS
-695 EFGFLNSYNDE
+695 EFGFLNSYNKD
-706 VGLPPFERFYIG
+706 VGLPPFERFYVG
-718 GDGLSGFAMD
+718 GDGLTGFAMD
-728 GREVVGLRGYANQ
+728 GREVIGLRGYANQ
-741 AVSQH
+741 TVSQH
-746 LSGGGSIYSKY
+746 LTAGGSIYSKY

-763 PLSLNPSSTIYATAF
+763 PLSLDPSATVYATAF
-778 AEAGNAWGSFQDFN
+778 AEAGNAWDSFDKFN
-792 PFEVKRSLGVGI
+792 PFEVKRSLGFGI

-825 EGSTEKSGWQTHFS
+825 EGATEKSGWQTHFS